1 MHSNHLIKADILFL
15 ALSVLIF
22 TDQLENITA
31 LHHSQEGGEQLLL
44 PLAAL
49 LTDYQTVY
57 CTRAAEELSNS
68 KTIEQEQWS
77 KVSSSI
83 WILPSLSNPS

>member
-22 TDQLENITA
+22 TDQLENITV

-44 PLAAL
+44 HWL
-49 LTDYQTVY
+49 L
-57 CTRAAEELSNS
+57 C
-68 KTIEQEQWS
+68 
-77 KVSSSI
+77 
-83 WILPSLSNPS
+83 